1 MRRRRWHRLR
11 ALAAVTAAMLL
22 VAGCAATSVADT
34 VTAGA
39 PDGVALDPLAAGPQA
54 VWIEPGER
62 FAVVTWGS
70 SSCPAVASQL
80 VVETA
85 SRLLLTFA
93 ESSDGA
99 CTADLAATTHEF
111 VLPDGITEAPVT
123 ITVSFEGGVQNDQL
137 VLE

>member
-1 MRRRRWHRLR
+1 MRRRAWW
-11 ALAAVTAAMLL
+11 ALTAIAATSLLL
-22 VAGCAATSVADT
+22 VGCAASSVADT

-39 PDGVALDPLAAGPQA
+39 PDGVELDPLDAGPQA

-70 SSCPAVASQL
+70 SSCPAVATGL
-80 VVETA
+80 VAETD
-85 SRLLLTFA
+85 RRMLLTFA
-93 ESSDGA
+93 TPSDGP
-99 CTADLAATTHEF
+99 CTADLAPMTHEF
-111 VLPDGITEAPVT
+111 VLPDTITGTPVT